1 MNDQVETNVTEG
13 VTNKTLFSR
22 MNIGMRI
29 GSSMTLILLLLIAVS
44 LFSLDIFRQS
54 EQSFADFSAVN
65 DETVSILE
73 IDRQVAELQRLILAF
88 SNTGHSSFIKTA
100 KELHVELML
109 NMSTIQASIQDEV
122 RLTIL
127 IDMGEVLNEYGD
139 NIEPFIEARELRGQ
153 LVDESMFNL
162 QQSNM
167 DLIKRLHTEGEYNG
181 REDVLVGSQSIQQN
195 LLFAQADATTF
206 FNRRKYAYSR
216 NAKKLITKAELQA
229 ETLLNISG
237 IPESVVGELS
247 QLLENIKE
255 YERVFFQALQAT
267 RGYLFLVNVVMA
279 GEATE
284 FTTLSEQLKTSSLK
298 KLSELKKSTEKRTI
312 EAKQTTTIVTIAAIL
327 FGVMLSILI
336 SRNISR
342 PIRGIA
348 STFDRL
354 VKDEEGVTI
363 PGLDRGD
370 EIGQLAK
377 AANIFKDMN
386 QRTKEILRQ
395 TQRLS
400 KELQSREAQL
410 EIQTIELKK
419 SNDELDNFAYVAS
432 HDLKSPLRAIDNL
445 SAWIQ
450 EDCAEILPEESRD
463 HFDKI
468 RQRIVRMENLLASL
482 LNYSRVGKTDVSVEE
497 VDSAELVRDVI
508 ALIDFPKTFAINID
522 SEMPKLTT
530 AITPLQQVFQNLLT
544 NSIKYN
550 EGDKGV
556 INIWGALSGDELVE
570 FTVQD
575 NGPGI
580 EPYGNTPAI
589 FGGNIKGLTASAGQV
604 NRNIFLYQLWPNVD
618 IFDIV
623 LITLVREILFS
634 QPLHNQVNSL
644 NIARL
649 ANFIR

>member
-580 EPYGNTPAI
+580 EPKFHERIFQMFQTLQARDVIESSGMGLAIIKKVIEGYGGEISVESDLGEGATFRFTWPRVMEA
-589 FGGNIKGLTASAGQV
+589 ASE
-604 NRNIFLYQLWPNVD
+604 Y
-618 IFDIV
+618 
-623 LITLVREILFS
+623 
-634 QPLHNQVNSL
+634 
-644 NIARL
+644 
-649 ANFIR
+649 

>member
-109 NMSTIQASIQDEV
+109 NMSTIQASIQDEE
-122 RLTIL
+122 RLIIL

-139 NIEPFIEARELRGQ
+139 NIEPFIEARELRDQ

-167 DLIKRLHTEGEYNG
+167 DLIKRLHTEGEYNSGEYNG
-181 REDVLVGSQSIQQN
+181 REEILVGSQSIQQN

-216 NAKKLITKAELQA
+216 NAKKLITKAKLQA
-229 ETLLNISG
+229 ETLLNTSG
-237 IPESVVGELS
+237 IPASVAGELS
-247 QLLENIKE
+247 QLMENIKE

-279 GEATE
+279 GQATE
-284 FTTLSEQLKTSSLK
+284 FTTLSEQLKASSLK

-312 EAKQTTTIVTIAAIL
+312 EAKQTTTFVTIAAIL

-354 VKDEEGVTI
+354 VNDEEGVTI

-445 SAWIQ
+445 SLWIQ

-508 ALIDFPKTFAINID
+508 ALIDFPKTFSINID

-580 EPYGNTPAI
+580 EPKFHERIFQMFQTLQARDVIESSGMGLAIIKKVIEGYGGEISVESDLGEGAT
-589 FGGNIKGLTASAGQV
+589 FRFT
-604 NRNIFLYQLWPNVD
+604 WPRVM
-618 IFDIV
+618 
-623 LITLVREILFS
+623 EAA
-634 QPLHNQVNSL
+634 PEH
-644 NIARL
+644 
-649 ANFIR
+649 

>member
-54 EQSFADFSAVN
+54 EQSFADFFAVN

-109 NMSTIQASIQDEV
+109 NMSTIQASIQDEE
-122 RLTIL
+122 RLIIL

-139 NIEPFIEARELRGQ
+139 NIEPFIEARELRDQ

-167 DLIKRLHTEGEYNG
+167 ALIKRLHTEGEYNSGEYNG
-181 REDVLVGSQSIQQN
+181 REEILVGSQSIQQN

-229 ETLLNISG
+229 ETLLNTADIT
-237 IPESVVGELS
+237 EVVEGELS
-247 QLLENIKE
+247 QLLKNIKE
-255 YERVFFQALQAT
+255 YERIFFQALQAT

-279 GEATE
+279 GQATE

-312 EAKQTTTIVTIAAIL
+312 EAKQTTAVVTIAAIL

-354 VKDEEGVTI
+354 VNDEEGVTI

-445 SAWIQ
+445 SSWIQ

-508 ALIDFPKTFAINID
+508 ALIDFPKTFSINID
-522 SEMPKLTT
+522 SEMPRLTT

-580 EPYGNTPAI
+580 ESKFHERIFQMFQTLQARDVIESSGMGLAIIKKVIEGYGGEI
-589 FGGNIKGLTASAGQV
+589 SVESDLGKGATFRFTWPRVMEAASE
-604 NRNIFLYQLWPNVD
+604 F
-618 IFDIV
+618 
-623 LITLVREILFS
+623 
-634 QPLHNQVNSL
+634 
-644 NIARL
+644 
-649 ANFIR
+649 